1 MVCELLFLMNH
12 LIAPAVSPIKI
23 YGLSKWDK
31 SLVHFPITLWFPIND
46 HYQDLLPQTPEI
58 FLPLKQHHLNAPW
71 PPQTSPTPTASL
83 HQWYHLGSNSYQG
96 NLNHLPSFILPLSSH
111 SAQRKNQL
119 ILSPSSLTSK
129 YFKKSFWTRPLHFYF
144 VLAPIPSHLKCKHNC
159 LTTLLGA
166 NSYLTSWSPAL
177 YFYNTNVIYNSLW
190 SLLRYSHIPQS
201 DKRDSSQITCISS
214 ASRPSLHYWLQT
226 R

>member
-96 NLNHLPSFILPLSSH
+96 NLNHLPSFILPLSSWLGASMTLLSMMTMVARFTLTFSTLCMVQAVH
-111 SAQRKNQL
+111 
-119 ILSPSSLTSK
+119 SPSLVSNPVSGFPSICPK
-129 YFKKSFWTRPLHFYF
+129 FY
-144 VLAPIPSHLKCKHNC
+144 
-159 LTTLLGA
+159 
-166 NSYLTSWSPAL
+166 
-177 YFYNTNVIYNSLW
+177 
-190 SLLRYSHIPQS
+190 
-201 DKRDSSQITCISS
+201 
-214 ASRPSLHYWLQT
+214 
-226 R
+226 